1 MASSHPHRIS
11 PGSPTKSRLVT
22 AGTSVVFALV
32 VAGGAKG
39 AYELSGTMMTTV
51 ALMGAWLMFTL
62 GLAYAAVRLRPRLGL
77 ALLAGFGLG
86 ALLVVVF
93 GGMQILS

>member
-1 MASSHPHRIS
+1 MASSHSHRIS
-11 PGSPTKSRLVT
+11 TGSPAKSRLAT
-22 AGTSVVFALV
+22 AGVSVVFALV

-39 AYELSGTMMTTV
+39 AFELSGTMMTNV

-62 GLAYAAVRLRPRLGL
+62 GLAYAAVRLRPRIGL

-86 ALLVVVF
+86 AFLVVIF

>member
-1 MASSHPHRIS
+1 MASSHSHRVS
-11 PGSPTKSRLVT
+11 TGSQTKSRLTT
-22 AGTSVVFALV
+22 AAVSVVFALV

-39 AYELSGTMMTTV
+39 AFELSGTMMTTV
-51 ALMGAWLMFTL
+51 AFMGAWLMFTL
-62 GLAYAAVRLRPRLGL
+62 GLAYAAVRLRPRIGL

-86 ALLVVVF
+86 AFLVVIF